1 MTAKMGGGSRRP
13 SVFSARKS
21 GGVQGGKHDIDS
33 AFGRSAGSRASSL
46 QQQRQRAAFWFLA
59 PMMVALF
66 CVAAWPLL
74 RTIWFSLTDTSL
86 NNLYGG
92 KWIGF
97 DNYLQ
102 VRTLSNRQACIWR
115 GTLVDPAW
123 WNAVWNTVRFA
134 VVSVLVR
141 NRARA

>member
-1 MTAKMGGGSRRP
+1 MTSP
-13 SVFSARKS
+13 
-21 GGVQGGKHDIDS
+21 I
-33 AFGRSAGSRASSL
+33 AGQAQDPGLSL

-59 PMMVALF
+59 PMLIALF

-97 DNYLQ
+97 DNYLRVQ
-102 VRTLSNRQACIWR
+102 TLSNRHRALSRHAGRSGLVER
-115 GTLVDPAW
+115 GLEH
-123 WNAVWNTVRFA
+123 
-134 VVSVLVR
+134 
-141 NRARA
+141 RALLRRLGHLRDHPRA